1 MLTDSCGAPVCSAPA
16 AGSSCVCLP
25 PWMLP
30 RKVQA
35 AWQGREADARRD
47 APTARQ
53 QALLGDPQAQAQQRR
68 APAARLTRAP
78 PCLPGWPR
86 APRGG
91 SWAPPR
97 AACPPRPAANPPRC
111 PQSRQRPAMPCA
123 ATPERMAGASGVFL
137 RTGVEQFGSSGRAA
151 SLLAAACQALQGSM
165 SGCTCGS
172 AAYAHASAAAAGC
185 GAPERRQ
192 QPPARGAEAALQR
205 VRQRRRGKLKTGLE
219 RSERRPQRA
228 AARARPEARPEQRRH
243 RGVPQR
249 GLQRAHQLHLCRV
262 GLGPTLPWCG
272 HPAAPPVPGRVRP
285 CSILVRAPTSS
296 ACAG

>member
-1 MLTDSCGAPVCSAPA
+1 
-16 AGSSCVCLP
+16 
-25 PWMLP
+25 MLP

-35 AWQGREADARRD
+35 AWQGRDADARRD

-111 PQSRQRPAMPCA
+111 PQSRQRPATPCA

-137 RTGVEQFGSSGRAA
+137 RTGVEQLGSSGRAA
-151 SLLAAACQALQGSM
+151 SFALQRHARLCKVTCEGAHAAVQRTLTCQPQRRGAARLSAV
-165 SGCTCGS
+165 SSLRRAAQKPRCSACGS
-172 AAYAHASAAAAGC
+172 GDAASSKPASNAANAGRS
-185 GAPERRQ
+185 AP
-192 QPPARGAEAALQR
+192 PPARAQKRGPNSAGTAA
-205 VRQRRRGKLKTGLE
+205 
-219 RSERRPQRA
+219 SHSA
-228 AARARPEARPEQRRH
+228 A
-243 RGVPQR
+243 
-249 GLQRAHQLHLCRV
+249 
-262 GLGPTLPWCG
+262 
-272 HPAAPPVPGRVRP
+272 
-285 CSILVRAPTSS
+285 SSAPTSS
-296 ACAG
+296 TCAG